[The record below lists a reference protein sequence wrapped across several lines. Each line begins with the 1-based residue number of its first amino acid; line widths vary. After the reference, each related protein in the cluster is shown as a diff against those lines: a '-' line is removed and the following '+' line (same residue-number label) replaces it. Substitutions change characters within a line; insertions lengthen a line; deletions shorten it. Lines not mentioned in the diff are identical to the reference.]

1 MPTYEYEC
9 QKCSHHF
16 EQFQSI
22 TAEPIQICPVCQ
34 GAVKRLIGRG
44 GGIIFKGS
52 GFYQTD
58 YRSSNYQKQ
67 AQAEKK
73 SSEPAKKSPTSEKS
87 KPSSGCSDG
96 CAH

>member
-9 QKCSHHF
+9 LACTHQF

-22 TAEPIQICPVCQ
+22 TAEPIKICPVCQ
-34 GAVKRLIGRG
+34 GVVKRLIGRG
-44 GGIIFKGS
+44 AGFIFKGS

-58 YRSSNYQKQ
+58 YRSSTYQKQ

-73 SSEPAKKSPTSEKS
+73 TDPKPAPDS
-87 KPSSGCSDG
+87 KPSSGDNSCNSSK
-96 CAH
+96 